1 MPERTPRRLRP
12 LVFGILVLGSAALAA
27 GYVTK
32 AALDAREPAGTARP
46 TTRISVP
53 LGADGARVV
62 FRSLERK
69 QGRTY
74 GRVALARFAGEGATR
89 TLTGLTCD
97 RLHMAASR
105 GICLTRRGRLFR
117 YRAVIF
123 GRDFR
128 HVSDVNLN
136 GLPTRTRVSPD
147 GRYGAA
153 TTFVSGHSYAVAGSF
168 STETVLIDLRRGT
181 KLGNLEDFKVT
192 RDGRR
197 FRKQDFNFWG
207 VTFTRGGDRFYATVA
222 SGGKTYLVEGS
233 VRSRTARVLRDN
245 VECPSLSP
253 DNTRLAYKKLVAGP
267 GGWQFHVLDLKTM
280 SDTPLAETRH
290 IDDQVEWLDNR
301 RILYRAGEDVWA
313 LRADGRGTPQRFLT
327 AADSPAVVRIAG

>member
-97 RLHMAASR
+97 RLHMAAGR

-128 HVSDVNLN
+128 HVSDVNPTGSRPALASRPTDATEPQRRSSR
-136 GLPTRTRVSPD
+136 GIPTRS
-147 GRYGAA
+147 
-153 TTFVSGHSYAVAGSF
+153 
-168 STETVLIDLRRGT
+168 
-181 KLGNLEDFKVT
+181 
-192 RDGRR
+192 
-197 FRKQDFNFWG
+197 QD
-207 VTFTRGGDRFYATVA
+207 
-222 SGGKTYLVEGS
+222 
-233 VRSRTARVLRDN
+233 RSR
-245 VECPSLSP
+245 P
-253 DNTRLAYKKLVAGP
+253 
-267 GGWQFHVLDLKTM
+267 
-280 SDTPLAETRH
+280 
-290 IDDQVEWLDNR
+290 R
-301 RILYRAGEDVWA
+301 RC
-313 LRADGRGTPQRFLT
+313 
-327 AADSPAVVRIAG
+327 